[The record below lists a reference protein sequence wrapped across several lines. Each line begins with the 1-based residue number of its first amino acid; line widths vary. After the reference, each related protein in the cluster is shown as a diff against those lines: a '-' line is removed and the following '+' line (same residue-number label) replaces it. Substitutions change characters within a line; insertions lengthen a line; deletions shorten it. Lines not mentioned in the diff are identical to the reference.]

1 MSAEH
6 TPVLI
11 VGGGVA
17 GLAAAVDLDRRGV
30 SSLIVEK
37 SCRLGGQAADFCC
50 KACEAC
56 GACGACARCGAC
68 RVGDLL
74 REFAARPRVR
84 ALTQA
89 MVVGAR
95 PAGRGWSLDLAP
107 QPAEG
112 GPACQAG
119 ACGSLGERTT
129 LTAGAVILAVGHTPF
144 DPRRKS
150 RFGYGRVPGV
160 MTAGEL
166 EKAIRDGGLP
176 AGARRVAFIQCVGSR
191 DAALGRDYCSR
202 VCCGYA
208 LRLAR
213 LARCLDPERQV
224 TFYHMD
230 VQDYGQAWRG
240 ELAAMRRDFEFVR
253 AIPGEVRG
261 SAEGPVAVFSGAAGQ
276 PESRVFDLVVLSTGL
291 EPPLAG
297 AALAELFGLTRG
309 RHGFLG
315 QDGADAM
322 TDAAGVFVAGAAAG
336 PRSIVESID
345 HAALAAALAAAHAAA
360 PAKEVAHA

>member
-17 GLAAAVDLDRRGV
+17 GLAAAVELDRRGV
-30 SSLIVEK
+30 PSLVVEK

-50 KACEAC
+50 KACKAC
-56 GACGACARCGAC
+56 GACEACARCGAC
-68 RVGDLL
+68 RAGDLL
-74 REFAARPRVR
+74 REAAARPRIR
-84 ALTQA
+84 TLARA
-89 MVVGAR
+89 MVVAAR
-95 PAGRGWSLDLAP
+95 PAGRGWSLDVAP
-107 QPAEG
+107 QPAEPG
-112 GPACQAG
+112 SDCHAG
-119 ACGSLGERTT
+119 ACAVLAERAS

-160 MTAGEL
+160 VTAGEL
-166 EKAIRDGGLP
+166 ERALKAGALP
-176 AGARRVAFIQCVGSR
+176 AGAKRIAFIQCVGSR
-191 DAALGRDYCSR
+191 DASLNRNYCSR
-202 VCCGYA
+202 VCCGFA
-208 LRLAR
+208 LRMAR
-213 LARCLDPERQV
+213 LARCLDPECQV

-230 VQDYGQAWRG
+230 VQDYGQAWR
-240 ELAAMRRDFEFVR
+240 EDLAAMRQDFEFVR

-261 SAEGPVAVFSGAAGQ
+261 GAEGPLAVFSGAAGQ
-276 PESRVFDLVVLSTGL
+276 PESRAFDLVVLSTGL
-291 EPPLAG
+291 EPPLAA
-297 AALAELFGLTRG
+297 AALAELFGFARG
-309 RHGFLG
+309 RDGFLG

-322 TDAAGVFVAGAAAG
+322 TSAPGVFVAGAAAG

-345 HAALAAALAAAHAAA
+345 HAALAAALAAAHVAA